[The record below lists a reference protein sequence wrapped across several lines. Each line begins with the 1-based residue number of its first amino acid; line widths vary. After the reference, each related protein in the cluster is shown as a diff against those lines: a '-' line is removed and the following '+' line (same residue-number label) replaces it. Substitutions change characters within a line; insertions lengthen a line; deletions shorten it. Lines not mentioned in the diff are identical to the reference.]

1 MQLSNR
7 TALFITSVS
16 WQMWH
21 FYGFSPA
28 FIEQAVVASIT
39 FEWFFFFMNLC
50 NMFFHST
57 LYRKYV
63 IKNVTFE
70 WLLNLMNWSNV
81 LFQFKL
87 SKKKSWSHGF
97 FPPWSDKYVF
107 NCWLL
112 WFSFCQIQ
120 NFLLFCLILMTILTL
135 QLMLFKTWFPVKLS
149 NVTNA
154 KQGRCE
160 EKCVTFSLHLP
171 THQELADF
179 QSRRLAYFS
188 FSFVFCRREVDLRDK

>member
-1 MQLSNR
+1 MSHLND
-7 TALFITSVS
+7 FWTS
-16 WQMWH
+16 WTEAMCC
-21 FYGFSPA
+21 F
-28 FIEQAVVASIT
+28 
-39 FEWFFFFMNLC
+39 NL
-50 NMFFHST
+50 NF
-57 LYRKYV
+57 R
-63 IKNVTFE
+63 
-70 WLLNLMNWSNV
+70 
-81 LFQFKL
+81 
-87 SKKKSWSHGF
+87 KKKSWSHGF

-120 NFLLFCLILMTILTL
+120 NFLLFCLILMTILSL